1 MAQRWLQR
9 ALGVLLAASAAADAA
24 ATSAPAHLG
33 PGRGAWR
40 VESPLKH
47 GISPESMQRAAELIR
62 TRAAQRYCLVVVK
75 DGAIIHESYYAN
87 TSESV
92 YETDSMAKTFTAA
105 LLGVACGVRGAGL
118 AAEPYRGGGAGGR
131 AVGFAGGAGL
141 ESSPHSVVGSLDP
154 TCARCA
160 RFALSAS
167 SGENSRNAASSGKTS
182 SKEAGP
188 SSKYLRSVF
197 RR

>member
-75 DGAIIHESYYAN
+75 EGAIIHESYYAN

-105 LLGVACGVRGAGL
+105 LLGVAVQQGLVDIDKPIKEYGVPENMPQAPWNLTGSARGA
-118 AAEPYRGGGAGGR
+118 
-131 AVGFAGGAGL
+131 
-141 ESSPHSVVGSLDP
+141 
-154 TCARCA
+154 
-160 RFALSAS
+160 AS
-167 SGENSRNAASSGKTS
+167 G
-182 SKEAGP
+182 
-188 SSKYLRSVF
+188 
-197 RR
+197 